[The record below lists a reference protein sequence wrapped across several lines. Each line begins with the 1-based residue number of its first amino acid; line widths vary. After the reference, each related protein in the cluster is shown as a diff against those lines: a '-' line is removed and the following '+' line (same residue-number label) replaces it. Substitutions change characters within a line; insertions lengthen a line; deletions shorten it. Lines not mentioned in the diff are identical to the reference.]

1 MKKLGVIS
9 SFTLSAVLAIAAI
22 PAGAQTTAGN
32 TNASVADAPLSTPA
46 PASVTNN
53 LNLMPSLVPPA
64 AAAPAAASSSSDSF
78 HRFDFFAGYSFLS
91 NNIAFADDEDGVPQ
105 LVHGYAASIQF
116 NLNKNFGILAD
127 FSGHNGSMNNVFEF
141 DEEDRSHQTE
151 DQYYFLFGPSVSHSF
166 GKVRI
171 SGHVLV
177 GLAKQHYGEAFP
189 GDSEENFGFKNTNF
203 AAGVGGSFD
212 WMFNDRF
219 GWRILQFDYLTSLFN
234 GDFSGRVNNVRGSTG
249 LIVRFK

>member
-32 TNASVADAPLSTPA
+32 TNASVTDAPLSTPA

-78 HRFDFFAGYSFLS
+78 HRFDFFAGYSFLN
-91 NNIAFADDEDGVPQ
+91 NNIAFADDEDGLPQ

-116 NLNKNFGILAD
+116 
-127 FSGHNGSMNNVFEF
+127 
-141 DEEDRSHQTE
+141 
-151 DQYYFLFGPSVSHSF
+151 
-166 GKVRI
+166 
-171 SGHVLV
+171 
-177 GLAKQHYGEAFP
+177 
-189 GDSEENFGFKNTNF
+189 
-203 AAGVGGSFD
+203 
-212 WMFNDRF
+212 
-219 GWRILQFDYLTSLFN
+219 
-234 GDFSGRVNNVRGSTG
+234 
-249 LIVRFK
+249 

>member
-32 TNASVADAPLSTPA
+32 TNASVTDAPLSTPA

-53 LNLMPSLVPPA
+53 LNLMPSLAPTP
-64 AAAPAAASSSSDSF
+64 AAAPAAASSNSDSF
-78 HRFDFFAGYSFLS
+78 HKFDVFVGYSFLN
-91 NNIAFADDEDGVPQ
+91 NNIAFTDEDGPVQ
-105 LVHGYAASIQF
+105 LVHGYAASVTF
-116 NLNKNFGILAD
+116 NLTRNFGILAD
-127 FSGHNGSMNNVFEF
+127 FSGHNGSTTNMFF
-141 DEEDRSHQTE
+141 DEPTRQDE

-166 GKVRI
+166 GKARI

-177 GLAKQHYGEAFP
+177 GLANQHLSERCTECEDAF
-189 GDSEENFGFKNTNF
+189 GDKEHNF

-212 WMFNDRF
+212 WMFTERF
-219 GWRILQFDYLTSLFN
+219 GWRVLQFDYLTSIFD
-234 GDFSGRVNNVRGSTG
+234 GERVNNVRGSTG
-249 LIVRFK
+249 LIVRF

>member
-9 SFTLSAVLAIAAI
+9 SLTLSAVLAIAAI

-32 TNASVADAPLSTPA
+32 TNASVTDAPLSAPA

-64 AAAPAAASSSSDSF
+64 PAAAPASSDSF

-91 NNIAFADDEDGVPQ
+91 NGIASAEDENDGGFGPTQ
-105 LVHGYAASIQF
+105 LVHGYAASVTF
-116 NLNKNFGILAD
+116 NLSRNFGILAD
-127 FSGHNGSMNNVFEF
+127 FSGHNGSTPNNFF
-141 DEEDRSHQTE
+141 DEGTRQDE

-166 GKVRI
+166 GKARV

-177 GLAKQHYGEAFP
+177 GLANQHVGERCTACD
-189 GDSEENFGFKNTNF
+189 GDSFGEKEHNF

-212 WMFNDRF
+212 WMFTSRW
-219 GWRILQFDYLTSLFN
+219 GWRVLQFDYLTSMFE
-234 GDFSGRVNNVRGSTG
+234 GIRVNNVRGSTG
-249 LIVRFK
+249 LIFAF

>member
-9 SFTLSAVLAIAAI
+9 SLTLSAVLAIAAI
-22 PAGAQTTAGN
+22 PAGAQTTAGT
-32 TNASVADAPLSTPA
+32 TNASVTDAPLSTPA

-53 LNLMPSLVPPA
+53 LNLLPSLAPTP
-64 AAAPAAASSSSDSF
+64 APAAASMSSDF

-91 NNIAFADDEDGVPQ
+91 NNIAFADDEDGTPQ
-105 LVHGYAASIQF
+105 LVHGYAASITF
-116 NLNKNFGILAD
+116 NLNKNFGIMAD

-189 GDSEENFGFKNTNF
+189 GDSEDNFAFKNTNF

-212 WMFNDRF
+212 WMFNDRW
-219 GWRILQFDYLTSLFN
+219 GWRVLQFDYLVSQFS